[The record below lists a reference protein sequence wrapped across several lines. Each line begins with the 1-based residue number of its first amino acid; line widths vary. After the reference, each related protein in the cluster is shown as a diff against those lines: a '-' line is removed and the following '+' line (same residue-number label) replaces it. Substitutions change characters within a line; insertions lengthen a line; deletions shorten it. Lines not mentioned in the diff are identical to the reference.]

1 MRIKLTLFVSILA
14 LVLGAGPGVGYAQTA
29 PGAGDDVA
37 QDAPATNSNETSQEA
52 NDEATTEQENSV
64 ELGGSD
70 EGDHGN
76 NGSAAQGSEATTD
89 SAAGNENGA
98 DQVEHAGPDR
108 GRRQPDRCRLR

>member
-1 MRIKLTLFVSILA
+1 MRIRLTLVVSILA

-29 PGAGDDVA
+29 PGSGDDVA

-76 NGSAAQGSEATTD
+76 NGSGCPGQRRRPRTPRPATTTR
-89 SAAGNENGA
+89 
-98 DQVEHAGPDR
+98 PTR
-108 GRRQPDRCRLR
+108 